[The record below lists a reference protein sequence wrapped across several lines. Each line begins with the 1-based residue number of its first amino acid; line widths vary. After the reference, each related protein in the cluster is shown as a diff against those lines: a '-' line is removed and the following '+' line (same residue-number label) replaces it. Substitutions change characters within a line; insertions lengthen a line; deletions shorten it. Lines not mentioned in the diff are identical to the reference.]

1 MYYKNNMFEQPRK
14 IEKKQ
19 PTSFERLTKA
29 LMLSGLLLGAGTE
42 AAFGKEKRA
51 ESLSAKTSKV
61 ESIVTKNPDRTMKKY
76 VNGQS
81 IGNAYEKEFRL
92 KTEDTS
98 KNITV
103 ESEKRGIFIQTVN
116 HEETERGIETKTKFY
131 FDEGKDGK
139 VDALIIVDGVVKSK
153 AQTELLKLDLTE
165 RDLKTLQDQA
175 EMSQINPNRSTADK
189 RMVLFFDHENKKAS
203 LVDYDNGSA
212 QTINNQKAEALI
224 QKAQALYGDTMAD
237 VIKSKN

>member
-29 LMLSGLLLGAGTE
+29 LMLSGLLLGAGAE

-51 ESLSAKTSKV
+51 ESLSAKTSRV
-61 ESIVTKNPDRTMKKY
+61 ESIVTKNPDRVMKKY

-81 IGNAYEKEFRL
+81 IGNAYEKKFRL

-116 HEETERGIETKTKFY
+116 HQETGGVEAKTKFY

-165 RDLKTLQDQA
+165 RDLKTLQDQV
-175 EMSQINPNRSTADK
+175 EMSQINPNRSAADR
-189 RMVLFFDHENKKAS
+189 RMVLLFDHETKKAS
-203 LVDYDNGSA
+203 LVDYNNGSA
-212 QTINNQKAEALI
+212 QTIHDQKAEAI
-224 QKAQALYGDTMAD
+224 TQKAQALYGDTMMD
-237 VIKSKN
+237 IIKSNN